1 MKDPNFVSP
10 SLMYWFYR
18 QTHNPPPG
26 GWRDYREPRTLGQL
40 QDDVNKAHDNFK
52 KLVRVN
58 DGLIRTNSQMEDK
71 VDTLWLAIYGL
82 ITAIGLTVI
91 GLLAEALLK

>member
-1 MKDPNFVSP
+1 ME
-10 SLMYWFYR
+10 
-18 QTHNPPPG
+18 
-26 GWRDYREPRTLGQL
+26 DYREPRTLGQL
-40 QDDVNKAHDNFK
+40 PQDDVNKAHDNFK
-52 KLVRVN
+52 KLVRFN
-58 DGLIRTNSQMEDK
+58 DEFICTNSQMEDK

>member
-1 MKDPNFVSP
+1 M
-10 SLMYWFYR
+10 
-18 QTHNPPPG
+18 
-26 GWRDYREPRTLGQL
+26 
-40 QDDVNKAHDNFK
+40 NKAHDNFK